1 MEDKPLNDWKQLIL
15 PDLNYDK
22 IYEKGMKIYP
32 QLGRDGLVSP
42 PDSYFKRDDYEKK
55 QISLCYRFLT
65 EFDLEKTKHVRECS
79 FSYSLKHKVENI
91 FIKEH
96 PRTDVYVS
104 NGIFIL
110 TALYLD
116 FKIKPAN
123 SLNAYLNISKRSLN
137 QLKKTFEQLK
147 KTFEEKK
154 S

>member
-1 MEDKPLNDWKQLIL
+1 MKNKPLNDWKQLIL

-32 QLGRDGLVSP
+32 QLGLEGLVSSP
-42 PDSYFKRDDYEKK
+42 NSYFKRDDYEKK

-65 EFDLEKTKHVRECS
+65 EFNLEKTKNVRESS

-116 FKIKPAN
+116 FKIKPAS

-137 QLKKTFEQLK
+137 QLGDPIVTEQKTTLDV
-147 KTFEEKK
+147 
-154 S
+154 